1 MPNHLTKQWGKEFLK
16 LYPNANILIANKSN
30 FTKDNRKKFISK
42 IATNNF
48 DVVIISH
55 SSFEKLNM
63 SRETR
68 LNQILDEIDKITD
81 SMNDLSLMVGKKMT
95 GA

>member
-1 MPNHLTKQWGKEFLK
+1 
-16 LYPNANILIANKSN
+16 
-30 FTKDNRKKFISK
+30 
-42 IATNNF
+42 
-48 DVVIISH
+48 
-55 SSFEKLNM
+55 M